1 MKKLLASTALATVA
15 MSTAASAQ
23 SLLDSL
29 LNSAD
34 VLSAQ
39 ITNMA
44 ENSANLDASINI
56 STGRDLVGINNVV
69 SGIAADNPDGFGS
82 VSVVPNTDGIGTN
95 VATDFQLPDMSFID
109 PLTLA
114 LGDLATTGIGAMQSG
129 AMDVSFDASGIAE
142 RTTDASTSA
151 TTTAEAITETY
162 GDLDTGL
169 ALQNIAF
176 NTADIDAGIAL
187 LLNDV
192 NTTAGAV
199 ATTAIG
205 AMGSGDLT
213 ASLTGSITDIDAT
226 AVTAGTGTSQLDS
239 LLANAGD
246 LSASITNLAE
256 NQGAL
261 DGAVDVTTFRNYA
274 GILASFDAITSA
286 VDANSLGSYAS
297 VGAETYAR
305 DVSFPDLAFLA
316 PLEANLGNIATTAI
330 GAMQSGSINVAFD
343 ASGLQTMTSDIAT
356 GETTTASLI
365 SETYGQIDSGLAIQ
379 NVAYNTAGVDGTV
392 DAGINLVLAD
402 VNATVGNLGTTAIG
416 AMGSGDLT
424 ANIVGRLVGV
434 DAVN

>member
-1 MKKLLASTALATVA
+1 MKKLLATTALATLA
-15 MSTAASAQ
+15 MSSAASAQ

-34 VLSAQ
+34 QLSAS

-44 ENSANLDASINI
+44 ENSADLDASIDI
-56 STGRDLVGINNVV
+56 TTTRDLTGINAVV
-69 SGIAADNPDGFGS
+69 AGIAGDNTDGFGS
-82 VSVVPNTDGIGTN
+82 VSVVGTT
-95 VATDFQLPDMSFID
+95 VATDFELPDMSFVD

-142 RTTDASTSA
+142 RTTDASSSA
-151 TTTAEAITETY
+151 TTTAEEITETY
-162 GDLDTGL
+162 GDLDTGI
-169 ALQNIAF
+169 ALQNVAF

-226 AVTAGTGTSQLDS
+226 AVTEGTGTSQLDS

-256 NQGAL
+256 NQGDL
-261 DGAVDVTTFRNYA
+261 DGSVDVTTSRNYLE
-274 GILASFDAITSA
+274 ILASLQA
-286 VDANSLGSYAS
+286 VTTGTNDIGSYAS
-297 VGAETYAR
+297 AGLETYAR
-305 DVSFPDLAFLA
+305 DVSFPNLAFLA
-316 PLEANLGNIATTAI
+316 PLEANLGDIATTAI
-330 GAMQSGSINVAFD
+330 GAMQSGSVNVSFD
-343 ASGLQTMTSDIAT
+343 ASGLQTMTSNIST
-356 GETTTASLI
+356 GESTTASVI
-365 SETYGQIDSGLAIQ
+365 AETYGQIDSGLAIQ
-379 NVAYNTAGVDGTV
+379 NIAYNTAGALGSV
-392 DAGINLVLAD
+392 DAGIDLALAD
-402 VNATVGNLGTTAIG
+402 VNATVGNLATTAIG
-416 AMGSGDLT
+416 AMGSGNLT
-424 ANIVGRLVGV
+424 ANIVGRLVGTPSTPTEP
-434 DAVN
+434 